1 MGKNLCYNLF
11 GMLKKIQKFL
21 KNLKKVKLFKNK
33 KVIIAA
39 ALVAVIALL
48 YFAKSLFIAA
58 IVNGK
63 PIFRYSLTRE
73 LERLGGASTLNNIIE
88 KNIVYS
94 EAKKLG
100 KSVSPEE
107 VDAELAKVEETL
119 KGQGLTLEQALSIR
133 GQTKEELG
141 EQIKYQKTVEKILG
155 DKISITDAEIADYFK
170 NNKDL
175 FTKTDTLEKVKE
187 DIRKTIL
194 QQKLAD
200 EYQKWLSEIKGKAKI
215 FYFVNF

>member
-1 MGKNLCYNLF
+1 
-11 GMLKKIQKFL
+11 MLKKIQKFL

-88 KNIVYS
+88 RNIVYS

>member
-1 MGKNLCYNLF
+1 
-11 GMLKKIQKFL
+11 MLKKIQKFL
-21 KNLKKVKLFKNK
+21 KNLKKIKLFKNK
-33 KVIIAA
+33 KVIIAV
-39 ALVAVIALL
+39 ALVAVITFL

-88 KNIVYS
+88 KSIVYS

-107 VDAELAKVEETL
+107 VDGELAKVEETL

-175 FTKTDTLEKVKE
+175 FNKTDTLETVKE

-200 EYQKWLSEIKGKAKI
+200 EYQKWLSEIKDKAKI

>member
-1 MGKNLCYNLF
+1 
-11 GMLKKIQKFL
+11 MLKKIQKFL

>member
-1 MGKNLCYNLF
+1 
-11 GMLKKIQKFL
+11 MLKKIKLIL
-21 KNLKKVKLFKNK
+21 KNLKKLKLLRNK
-33 KVIIAA
+33 KVILA
-39 ALVAVIALL
+39 VAILTAVAIL

-63 PIFRYSLTRE
+63 PILRYSLTRE

-88 KNIVYS
+88 KSIVYA

-100 KSVSPEE
+100 KAVSQEE
-107 VDAELAKVEETL
+107 VDAELTKVEETL
-119 KGQGLTLEQALSIR
+119 KEQGLTLEQALSIR
-133 GQTKEELG
+133 GQTKEELS
-141 EQIKYQKTVEKILG
+141 EQIKYQKTVEKLLA

-175 FTKTDTLEKVKE
+175 FNKTDALETVKE

-194 QQKLAD
+194 QQKLTD
-200 EYQKWLSEIKGKAKI
+200 EYQKWLTEIKDKAKI
-215 FYFVNF
+215 FYFVKF

>member
-1 MGKNLCYNLF
+1 
-11 GMLKKIQKFL
+11 MLKKIQKFL

-48 YFAKSLFIAA
+48 YFAKPLFIAA

-88 KNIVYS
+88 RNIVYS

-175 FTKTDTLEKVKE
+175 FNKTDTLEGVKE

>member
-1 MGKNLCYNLF
+1 
-11 GMLKKIQKFL
+11 MLKKIQKFL

-88 KNIVYS
+88 RNIVYS

-175 FTKTDTLEKVKE
+175 FNKTDTLEGVKE